1 MTALAIRAVGWRPS
15 AWRLAGWLRGLG
27 LAVLLAVWTGLPI
40 YNLLF
45 IAFNEEDDE
54 YSDDLWPDLPT
65 FDNFITVLTQNHW
78 YLEHFWRQFG
88 NSFVVGIMTMLL
100 TVLIGALVSF
110 VIGRGRFRYGWLV
123 SNTALLTYVVPSSL
137 LAIPF
142 TRAMQQYGLWD
153 TLTAVVLA
161 EVAFA
166 TPYAI
171 LIFHQYG
178 KLIPLEVD
186 EAARIDGANP
196 WQIFAHIYLPLMAP
210 ALVAVGSYALL
221 LAWNEYLYQFLL
233 LASTRKMTIAV
244 ALDQFFDSDE
254 APWNVMMAVAVIY
267 AIPPVIIFYA
277 MRRSMLAGLNF
288 DGVKG

>member
-1 MTALAIRAVGWRPS
+1 MTALAIRAATYRP
-15 AWRLAGWLRGLG
+15 AGWLRGLG
-27 LAVLLAVWTGLPI
+27 LLVLAALLVIWTGVPI

-45 IAFNEEDDE
+45 IAFNQEDDE
-54 YSDDLWPDLPT
+54 FSDDLWPDQPT
-65 FDNFITVLTQNHW
+65 FDNFLTVLTQNHW

-88 NSFVVGIMTMLL
+88 NSFLVGIMTMIL
-100 TVLIGALVSF
+100 TVLIGALASF
-110 VIGRGRFRYGWLV
+110 VIGRGRFRHGWLV
-123 SNTALLTYVVPSSL
+123 SNAALLTYAVPSSL

-153 TLTAVVLA
+153 TLSAVVLA
-161 EVAFA
+161 EVTFA

-196 WQIFAHIYLPLMAP
+196 WQIFSRIYLPLMAP

-233 LASTRKMTIAV
+233 LASTRNMTVAV

-267 AIPPVIIFYA
+267 AIPPVVIFYA
-277 MRRSMLAGLNF
+277 MRRSMLAGLSF

>member
-1 MTALAIRAVGWRPS
+1 VTALAIRASALRPGGWV
-15 AWRLAGWLRGLG
+15 RGLG
-27 LAVLLAVWTGLPI
+27 LLGLAALLAVWTGVPV

-45 IAFNEEDDE
+45 IAFNQEDDQ
-54 YSDDLWPDLPT
+54 YTDDLWPDLPT
-65 FDNFITVLTQNHW
+65 FDNFIIVLTQDHW

-88 NSFVVGIMTMLL
+88 NSFVVGIMTMVL

-123 SNTALLTYVVPSSL
+123 SNAALLTYVVPSSL

-166 TPYAI
+166 TPSAI

-178 KLIPLEVD
+178 RLIPLEVD

-196 WQIFAHIYLPLMAP
+196 WQIFFRIYLPLMAP

-233 LASTRKMTIAV
+233 LASTRNMTVAV

-267 AIPPVIIFYA
+267 AIPPLIIFYA
-277 MRRSMLAGLNF
+277 MRRSMLAGLSI